1 MPTFGRANHRK
12 SPGAVSPY
20 RPLNLEK
27 ETRGGAP
34 LLMTQSSQSKSL
46 FFSCSDPLANKYII
60 QSITCNFGLSSRRAA
75 IAKCVQKEIPSELF
89 HGRNAGRRSAT
100 KRNHQREI
108 CTLSLGAINPDTKII
123 INHENAISLSLN
135 DNSSHT
141 PTLVCFLNI
150 EGTPTLC
157 IVHISNRH
165 RCSAREQRE
174 EDMHAVFGGK
184 ASPDSHH
191 GQGDKTTAH
200 LAQVTQN
207 ESSETPRWRQRRLSD
222 SFVQPSRIAARDE
235 SQPRHISAN

>member
-108 CTLSLGAINPDTKII
+108 CTLSLGAINPEKKII

-135 DNSSHT
+135 DNSRLKVNQQSHAHMFSEYRRNADTLHRSYFKFQRPACSVWREGVSRQSPWTGGQNNST
-141 PTLVCFLNI
+141 P
-150 EGTPTLC
+150 GT
-157 IVHISNRH
+157 
-165 RCSAREQRE
+165 
-174 EDMHAVFGGK
+174 
-184 ASPDSHH
+184 
-191 GQGDKTTAH
+191 GDAK
-200 LAQVTQN
+200 
-207 ESSETPRWRQRRLSD
+207 
-222 SFVQPSRIAARDE
+222 
-235 SQPRHISAN
+235 